1 MKKLLYLLVLITG
14 TLPAFAQVIRITGR
28 VTDDSGTALIG
39 VTVQE
44 KGTMRGTVTDVTG
57 QFGLSVRENA
67 TLVVSYVG
75 YVTKE
80 VILQGNRVL
89 TITLSQ
95 NVDLIGGVEVVG
107 SRSMN
112 RSATETSVPVD
123 IISVSEVTGS
133 SGQLEMSQLLQ
144 YVAPSFNANRQSGSD
159 GSDHVDPASLRG
171 LGPDQTLV
179 LINGKRRHQSS
190 LINFYG
196 SRGRGN
202 TGTDLNAIPASA
214 IERIEILRDGAAAQY
229 GSDAIAGV
237 INIVLKENTDA
248 FEVNVNTGMYSAGDG
263 QQAQVALNW
272 GKSLLKG
279 GFVHITAEGMTRD
292 YTNRPNDE
300 ALFPGS
306 SARDFVGDAKALSGA
321 FLVNMAVPVNSMK
334 FYLNG
339 GYSHRFSNNHQWTR
353 GADNLQRNIKEIYQ
367 NGFTPQL
374 EGTVSDPSVSFGLK
388 GKRSGWNWDLSNSYG
403 ENKFDYHSKNTLN
416 ASYQPRPS
424 SPTEFYDGGF
434 KLTQNTTNLDI
445 TRYFQKGNGK
455 GFNVAFGAEFRNE
468 RYQIFAGE
476 EASYKNYGA
485 MVMTDQG
492 LALAASGA
500 QGFPGFQPSD
510 EIDERRSNF
519 GAYADVEVDLNK
531 QLSLTAAGRFENYS
545 DFGNTI
551 NGKAS
556 FRFALSPAVALRG
569 SLSTGFRAPS
579 LAQIYFNST
588 ITNFIAGKP
597 VDNLIARN
605 SGNVAKAL
613 GIPAL
618 KQETSQNISL
628 GVTLTPANGFSLT
641 LDAYQVRLKDRI
653 ILTGVFSDEDDA
665 IGSILKGL
673 NVGGAQFFTNALDA
687 DTKGLDVVLNH
698 STFVGQGRLRTSLA
712 ANFNE
717 LEIGDVKTTTQ
728 LKGKED
734 TYFDLRERYFLL
746 ASAPP
751 SKFNVGF
758 DYKQNKLSANLR
770 FTRFD
775 KVTLANWEYDENK
788 LHVYDPRITTDF
800 SLGYDLAKNIQLNLG
815 GANIFNVQPNKQDPG
830 LTESGGM
837 WDAVQMGINGAF
849 FFAKLGFRF

>member
-1 MKKLLYLLVLITG
+1 MKKLFIILAVLSS
-14 TLPAFAQVIRITGR
+14 TLTSWAQVVRVTGK
-28 VTDDSGTALIG
+28 VTDDTGTALIG

-44 KGTMRGTVTDVTG
+44 KGTMRGTVTDVSG
-57 QFGLSVRENA
+57 NFGLSVRENA

-80 VILQGNRVL
+80 IILQGDRNL
-89 TITLSQ
+89 SITLSQ
-95 NVDLIGGVEVVG
+95 NTDLIGGVEVVG

-123 IISVSEVTGS
+123 IISISEVTSS

-159 GSDHVDPASLRG
+159 GSDHIDPASLRG

-237 INIVLKENTDA
+237 INIVLKEKTDA
-248 FEVNVNTGMYSAGDG
+248 LEVNVNTGMYSAGDG
-263 QQAQVALNW
+263 QQAQLALNW

-300 ALFPGS
+300 TLFPGS
-306 SARDFVGDAKALSGA
+306 SAREFVGDAKSLSGA
-321 FLVNMAVPVNSMK
+321 FLVNMAVPINKMK

-353 GADNLQRNIKEIYQ
+353 SADNLRRNVKEIYA

-374 EGTVSDPSVSFGLK
+374 EGTISDPSISFGLK
-388 GKRSGWNWDLSNSYG
+388 GKLSEWNWDLSNSYG
-403 ENKFDYHSKNTLN
+403 ENKFDYHSTNTLN
-416 ASYQPRPS
+416 ASWQPRTS

-434 KLTQNTTNLDI
+434 KLSQNTTNLDV
-445 TRYFQKGNGK
+445 TRYFQKGVGK
-455 GFNVAFGAEFRNE
+455 GFNIAFGAEFRQE

-485 MVMTDQG
+485 MVMTDEG
-492 LALAASGA
+492 LALAAGGA

-510 EIDERRSNF
+510 AINESRNNF
-519 GAYADVEVDLNK
+519 GAYADVELDLSK
-531 QLSLTAAGRFENYS
+531 QFSLTAAGRFENYS
-545 DFGNTI
+545 DFGSTI
-551 NGKAS
+551 NGKTSLRYAV
-556 FRFALSPAVALRG
+556 SPAFALRG
-569 SLSTGFRAPS
+569 SFSTGFRAPS

-605 SGNVAKAL
+605 NGSVAKAL

-618 KQETSQNISL
+618 KQETSQNISV
-628 GVTLTPANGFSLT
+628 GMTITPANGFSLT
-641 LDAYQVRLKDRI
+641 VDAYQVDLKDRI

-665 IGSILKGL
+665 IGSILKSL

-687 DTKGLDVVLNH
+687 TTKGLDVVLNH
-698 STFVGQGRLRTSLA
+698 SAFVGEGRLRTSLA
-712 ANFNE
+712 ANFND
-717 LEIGDVKTTTQ
+717 LEIGDIKTTDK

-734 TYFDLRERYFLL
+734 TYFDIRERYFLL

-751 SKFNVGF
+751 SKFNLGF
-758 DYKQNKLSANLR
+758 DYKLNKLSANLR

-775 KVTLANWEYDENK
+775 KVTLANWNYDEAD
-788 LHVYDPRITTDF
+788 LDVYDAKVTTD
-800 SLGYDLAKNIQLNLG
+800 LAIGYDLAKNIQLNLG
-815 GANIFNVQPNKQDPG
+815 GSNIFNVQPTKQDPG